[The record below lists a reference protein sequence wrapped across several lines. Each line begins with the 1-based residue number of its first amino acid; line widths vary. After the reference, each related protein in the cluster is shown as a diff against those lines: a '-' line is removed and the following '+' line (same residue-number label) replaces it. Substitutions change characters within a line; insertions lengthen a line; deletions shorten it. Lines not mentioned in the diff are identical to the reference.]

1 MVPKW
6 LLPLKD
12 PVIGRK
18 GCEEEESH
26 LRVPSLCQEKYM
38 FHFIGLKHD
47 ILISEYLWVRNP
59 RAV

>member
-26 LRVPSLCQEKYM
+26 LRVPALCQEKHM
-38 FHFIGLKHD
+38 FHFVGLKHD
-47 ILISEYLWVRNP
+47 ILISEYP
-59 RAV
+59 